1 MSQPV
6 DGLYFDWLCL
16 HNVNGAEVY
25 TKLLRL
31 LHCKEYV
38 WSVPNDD
45 NRIEDG
51 RALRIEFME
60 KTDVEIKDP
69 GWLRLGCS
77 MLELLIGMSRR
88 LQFMTE
94 ESPSDWFWE
103 MLTNIGLN
111 FYDDHNIKHVSE
123 SHVDDVLEQVIWR
136 TYRHDGYG
144 GLFPLQYPSEDQRH
158 VELWYQMT
166 AYVLERL

>member
-1 MSQPV
+1 METPV
-6 DGLYFDWLCL
+6 DELYFGWLCL
-16 HNVNGAEVY
+16 HNVNAADQY
-25 TKLLRL
+25 QKLLKI

-38 WSVPNDD
+38 WTVPNDE

-51 RALRIEFME
+51 RALRQEFIEQE
-60 KTDVEIKDP
+60 DVEVDA
-69 GWLRLGCS
+69 GWLALGCS
-77 MLELLIGMSRR
+77 MLELLIGISRR

-111 FYDDHNIKHVSE
+111 FYDDYKHIPLNF
-123 SHVDDVLEQVIWR
+123 VDDQLEAVIWR

-144 GLFPLQYPSEDQRH
+144 GLFPLQFPEADQRH
-158 VELWYQMT
+158 VELWYQMS